1 MRGKRLQAAQM
12 VRPEKGAEMG
22 LEELARLAETT
33 AEAVMAYVEQG
44 LLGED
49 VRRQGEAR
57 FFGEGELYLVRRI
70 EQLRVE
76 YGVPSQA
83 AGMILD
89 LAARVEELESEI
101 RSLRE
106 ALGR

>member
-1 MRGKRLQAAQM
+1 MKGKRLQAAQVVGHGGGGM
-12 VRPEKGAEMG
+12 AF
-22 LEELARLAETT
+22 EELARLAETT
-33 AEAVMAYVEQG
+33 ADVVRAYVEQG
-44 LLGED
+44 LLGEE
-49 VRRQGEAR
+49 VRRQGEEK

-70 EQLRVE
+70 ERLRVE
-76 YGVPSQA
+76 YGVPSEA

>member
-1 MRGKRLQAAQM
+1 MRGKCLQVVQM
-12 VRPEKGAEMG
+12 LHQERKLEIG

-33 AEAVMAYVEQG
+33 AEAVRAYVAQG
-44 LLGED
+44 LLGEEL
-49 VRRQGEAR
+49 RRSGACS
-57 FFGEGELYLVRRI
+57 FGEGELYLVRRI

-89 LAARVEELESEI
+89 LAARVEELEGEI
-101 RSLRE
+101 RTLRE
-106 ALGR
+106 AMGR

>member
-1 MRGKRLQAAQM
+1 MLCHERKL
-12 VRPEKGAEMG
+12 EIG

-33 AEAVMAYVEQG
+33 AEVVQSYVEQG
-44 LLGED
+44 LLGEE
-49 VRRQGEAR
+49 VRRGSACT
-57 FFGEGELYLVRRI
+57 FGEGELYLVRRM

-106 ALGR
+106 AMGR

>member
-1 MRGKRLQAAQM
+1 MRGKRLQVAQILCQEGQCA
-12 VRPEKGAEMG
+12 VG
-22 LEELARLAETT
+22 LEEFARLAETT
-33 AEAVMAYVEQG
+33 AEAVRAYVEQG
-44 LLGED
+44 LLGEK
-49 VRRQGEAR
+49 VRRSGDYT
-57 FFGEGELYLVRRI
+57 FGEGELYLVRRI

-89 LAARVEELESEI
+89 LAARIEELESEI

-106 ALGR
+106 AMGR

>member
-1 MRGKRLQAAQM
+1 MRGKRLQVARMLRQED
-12 VRPEKGAEMG
+12 RSGMG

-33 AEAVMAYVEQG
+33 VEAVRTYVELG
-44 LLGED
+44 LLGEE
-49 VRRQGEAR
+49 VQTRAVES
-57 FFGEGELYLVRRI
+57 FGEGELYLVRRI

-89 LAARVEELESEI
+89 LAARVEELESEV

>member
-1 MRGKRLQAAQM
+1 MRGKRLEAARM
-12 VRPEKGAEMG
+12 VGHGGRTGMD

-33 AEAVMAYVEQG
+33 AEAVAAYVEQG
-44 LLGED
+44 LLGEE
-49 VRRQGEAR
+49 VRRGGANL
-57 FFGEGELYLVRRI
+57 FGEGELYLVRRI
-70 EQLRVE
+70 EQLRLE
-76 YGVPSQA
+76 YGVSSHA

-101 RSLRE
+101 RNLRE